1 MMLALLTGVG
11 WIVYYILRLAYIET
25 REGTTTVT
33 YPIIGTVVTDSGGAD
48 DISGSS
54 ISAGGEP
61 REIYVVS

>member
-33 YPIIGTVVTDSGGAD
+33 YPIIGTVVSDSGRNNL
-48 DISGSS
+48 SGSS
-54 ISAGGEP
+54 TSAGGEP